1 MQSSGVVHDRRTT
14 PRLLSV
20 LPVLPVLTALSVLS
34 ACGGGDPAGPDGGSG
49 SFSATIDGQAWV
61 AQPAYINP
69 GGMSQQA
76 PGHFPAYGA
85 RLDGG
90 NTLTGITLNLTFIT
104 GPGTYPLGTAG
115 AVAGGIAS
123 LNVGSAVWQTP
134 LTGDAGTVTISS
146 IGNGRV
152 AGTFA
157 FTAVPSLGGGA
168 TGTKQVTNGQ
178 FNVALGSSGGLQVAP
193 ASQVGTASVTLGG
206 TPWKAATLTAGNNQG
221 ALTIIFGNQNHTISL
236 SMGPYNG
243 AGTYPL
249 SYAPFHRIM
258 ITPGSVAT
266 APCCWGG
273 RSTLVGG
280 QQVLSDVGTIT
291 VTSATGG
298 RVRGTFTATLAPG
311 LTGNQT
317 TNLVMTNGAFD
328 VPLP

>member
-1 MQSSGVVHDRRTT
+1 MQSSAVVHHRRTT
-14 PRLLSV
+14 RRGLSA
-20 LPVLPVLTALSVLS
+20 LSALSVLTALS
-34 ACGGGDPAGPDGGSG
+34 ACGGSGPTDPGGGSG

-61 AQPAYINP
+61 AQSPYINP
-69 GGMSQQA
+69 GGMSQQS

-157 FTAVPSLGGGA
+157 FTARAVASGA

-193 ASQVGTASVTLGG
+193 AAQVGTASVTLGNV
-206 TPWKAATLTAGNNQG
+206 PWKAATLTAGNNQG
-221 ALTIIFGNQNHTISL
+221 ALTIILGNENYTISL

-243 AGTYPL
+243 AGTYAL
-249 SYAPFHRIM
+249 AYAPFHRIM
-258 ITPGSVAT
+258 VMSGSA
-266 APCCWGG
+266 ASAACCWGG
-273 RSTLVGG
+273 RSTLVGN

-298 RVRGTFTATLAPG
+298 RVRGTFAATLAPG

-317 TNLVMTNGAFD
+317 TNLVMSNGVFD